1 MSSRFLW
8 PLAGLLGIAGLML
21 MFTTSSAQPMAGGGW
36 GISGR
41 FVVAHASDKQVL
53 VLDTAT
59 GQVYSVTE
67 FKAAADMPKLV
78 GPPVGRPGGE
88 RPADRGRPGGERPR
102 DRGRPEGE
110 RPRDRGRPEGER
122 PREAPPERE
131 RPREAPPERERPRE
145 APPAREPAPARDPA
159 QPPR

>member
-110 RPRDRGRPEGER
+110 RPR
-122 PREAPPERE
+122 
-131 RPREAPPERERPRE
+131 EAPPERERPRE

>member
-41 FVVAHASDKQVL
+41 FVVAHATDKQVL

-110 RPRDRGRPEGER
+110 RPR
-122 PREAPPERE
+122 
-131 RPREAPPERERPRE
+131 EAPPERERPRE